1 MEPDIGQK
9 LRFLPTLPPLDAIG
23 GGGGPVRI
31 LPIAFGMEKLQQC
44 CWQHAMQR
52 ED

>member
-23 GGGGPVRI
+23 GGGSRQN
-31 LPIAFGMEKLQQC
+31 IAHSVWYGKTTTMLLTTRD
-44 CWQHAMQR
+44 AA
-52 ED
+52 